1 MNLLSIDSVKELGI
15 PTSAIAIPNLI
26 ASPTKSITSSNSSTS
41 SPRESINMCFKI
53 IKLLRRNTIL
63 KIMLPISFIVLLF
76 MLLLAFK
83 NSTKLV
89 LIWIESQ
96 NLWITFLI
104 FMLLFTLVSFP
115 LTIGY
120 LVLIISSGYLFG
132 NWKGLV
138 VSILGANVGVVIA
151 HTTIK
156 SMQTKLPIHRLI
168 KNETGRAILRVISG
182 SRAFKVVL
190 FARLT
195 PIPFGLQNTIFGIS
209 SVNSMDYHV
218 ATLFGL
224 LPAQAINVYLGSK
237 LRSIHDVINNDN
249 HTAMAGYGM
258 FIFEAL
264 VGVSL
269 MIWVIQKART
279 ELAAAIFADK
289 ELDEELLIEV
299 DV

>member
-15 PTSAIAIPNLI
+15 PAAAIAIPNLI

-138 VSILGANVGVVIA
+138 VSILGANVGVAIA

-156 SMQTKLPIHRLI
+156 SMQTKLPIHR
-168 KNETGRAILRVISG
+168 
-182 SRAFKVVL
+182 
-190 FARLT
+190 
-195 PIPFGLQNTIFGIS
+195 
-209 SVNSMDYHV
+209 
-218 ATLFGL
+218 
-224 LPAQAINVYLGSK
+224 
-237 LRSIHDVINNDN
+237 
-249 HTAMAGYGM
+249 
-258 FIFEAL
+258 
-264 VGVSL
+264 
-269 MIWVIQKART
+269 
-279 ELAAAIFADK
+279 
-289 ELDEELLIEV
+289 
-299 DV
+299 